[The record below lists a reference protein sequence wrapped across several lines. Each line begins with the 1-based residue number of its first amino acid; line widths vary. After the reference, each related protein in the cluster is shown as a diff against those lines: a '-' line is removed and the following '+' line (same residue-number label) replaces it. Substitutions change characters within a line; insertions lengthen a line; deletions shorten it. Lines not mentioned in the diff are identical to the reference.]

1 MEYQWPVGIKR
12 TRQREDVFRVLT
24 EAEEPL
30 TAMEIFR
37 RVIANTQDSNYAI
50 STIYRSLAV
59 FEENHLVEKTTLMG
73 EDMAVY
79 EWNREQHKHYAIC
92 LNCRR
97 KIPLSECPMHDL
109 DICSDM
115 DGFQITGHKLEL
127 YGYCKECQKR
137 ECQKKNDEGIRR
149 H

>member
-1 MEYQWPVGIKR
+1 MGYEWPAGVKR

-37 RVIANTQDSNYAI
+37 RVITNTQDSTYAI
-50 STIYRSLAV
+50 STIYRSLSV
-59 FEENHLVEKTTLMG
+59 FEEKHLIEKSTLMG

-79 EWNREQHKHYAIC
+79 EWKREHHKHYAIC
-92 LNCRR
+92 LNCR
-97 KIPLSECPMHDL
+97 KKLPLSECPMHSL

-127 YGYCKECQKR
+127 YGYCKECQDK
-137 ECQKKNDEGIRR
+137 ESQTKLD
-149 H
+149 

>member
-73 EDMAVY
+73 EDMAV
-79 EWNREQHKHYAIC
+79 
-92 LNCRR
+92 
-97 KIPLSECPMHDL
+97 
-109 DICSDM
+109 
-115 DGFQITGHKLEL
+115 
-127 YGYCKECQKR
+127 
-137 ECQKKNDEGIRR
+137 
-149 H
+149 

>member
-79 EWNREQHKHYAIC
+79 EWKREQHKHYAI
-92 LNCRR
+92 
-97 KIPLSECPMHDL
+97 
-109 DICSDM
+109 
-115 DGFQITGHKLEL
+115 
-127 YGYCKECQKR
+127 
-137 ECQKKNDEGIRR
+137 
-149 H
+149 